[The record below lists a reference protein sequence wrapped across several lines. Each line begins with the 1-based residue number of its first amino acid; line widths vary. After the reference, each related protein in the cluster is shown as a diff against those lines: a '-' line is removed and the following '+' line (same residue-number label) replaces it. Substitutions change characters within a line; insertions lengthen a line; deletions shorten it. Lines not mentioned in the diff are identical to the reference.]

1 MSYRMH
7 ITVQADGTWP
17 YEEEGVPLYGT
28 TPATELPRCG
38 TIFGTTL
45 RTPET
50 QQARCY
56 RTGPDLQLQ
65 LVAGVGF
72 EPTTFGL

>member
-7 ITVQADGTWP
+7 ITVQADGTWS

-38 TIFGTTL
+38 TIFGTTRAANTRNAAGPVL
-45 RTPET
+45 S
-50 QQARCY
+50 Y
-56 RTGPDLQLQ
+56 R
-65 LVAGVGF
+65 A
-72 EPTTFGL
+72 